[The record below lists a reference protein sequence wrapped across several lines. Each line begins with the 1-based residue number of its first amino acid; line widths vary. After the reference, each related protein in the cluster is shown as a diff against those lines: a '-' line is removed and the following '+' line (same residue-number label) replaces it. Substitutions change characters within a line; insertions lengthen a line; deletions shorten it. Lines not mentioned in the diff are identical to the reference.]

1 MLREPLGV
9 VAREEWVARD
19 QLAKAIREEH
29 IVGIR
34 KVVVEVRASPETD
47 RVVPLIEGRVGVLEI
62 ELVLTDL
69 RGGVQHLALRAADT
83 RRDEPL
89 ADPEQRRRVEHEAA
103 DVLFFLVRL
112 AQRYGID
119 LTAAFE
125 AKLALNAERYPV
137 EKARGSNRKYT
148 EL

>member
-1 MLREPLGV
+1 MIDDETPLSSLK
-9 VAREEWVARD
+9 ARARAFCEERDWDRFHGARD
-19 QLAKAIREEH
+19 LAIGIVTEAAELLELFRFRSDRE
-29 IVGIR
+29 I
-34 KVVVEVRASPETD
+34 D
-47 RVVPLIEGRVGVLEI
+47 
-62 ELVLTDL
+62 
-69 RGGVQHLALRAADT
+69 AL
-83 RRDEPL
+83 L

-103 DVLFFLVRL
+103 DVLFFLVRF

-119 LTAAFE
+119 LAAAFE